1 MSYINN
7 PEHKQIIDCVLKQNA
22 LMFANLGSDS
32 SKAEYK
38 KVKIQERQ
46 KLRNIHHLDPEK
58 IERLVNDSLND

>member
-1 MSYINN
+1 MEIASII
-7 PEHKQIIDCVLKQNA
+7 HKLVLNKFLKQNA